1 MRIRWKPERILGIS
15 ASAILSGSL
24 ATAVYSMKDLGKA
37 ESRWSDATVQY
48 NDLQPYYKKLPV
60 PLILTPTKVQ
70 CAASN
75 NKPSP
80 WPLVVSPYYFLERVP
95 IPERAKESS
104 HVIFGLL
111 LAKDQLEKYD
121 IYKIIGDTDELI
133 VARISVGKNLDGHTG
148 IVHGGILALLMDDL
162 MGIAFHVMG
171 IPMAFTANLNIDYRT
186 PVMANSQVVVRIKC
200 KQREGRK
207 LYFVAQ
213 MTSPDNSV
221 LYVEAS
227 SLYIVPKEQPSMLGK
242 LSRFVGLG

>member
-1 MRIRWKPERILGIS
+1 MRIRWKPDRILAIS

-24 ATAVYSMKDLGKA
+24 ATAYSMKDLGKT
-37 ESRWSDATVQY
+37 ESRWSDATTLQY
-48 NDLQPYYKKLPV
+48 NNRQPYYKTLPV
-60 PLILTPTKVQ
+60 PSILTPTKLQ

-75 NKPSP
+75 TPSP
-80 WPLVVSPYYFLERVP
+80 WPLLVSSDYFLELVS

-121 IYKIIGDTDELI
+121 IYKVVGDTEEVI
-133 VARISVGKNLDGHTG
+133 VARVSLGKNLDGHTG

-162 MGIAFHVMG
+162 MGVAFHVMG
-171 IPMAFTANLNIDYRT
+171 IPMAFTANLNIDYRM
-186 PVMANSQVVVRIKC
+186 PVMANSQMVVRIKC

-221 LYVEAS
+221 LYVEAT
-227 SLYIVPKEQPSMLGK
+227 SLYIIPKEQSSILGK
-242 LSRFVGLG
+242 LSSIVGL